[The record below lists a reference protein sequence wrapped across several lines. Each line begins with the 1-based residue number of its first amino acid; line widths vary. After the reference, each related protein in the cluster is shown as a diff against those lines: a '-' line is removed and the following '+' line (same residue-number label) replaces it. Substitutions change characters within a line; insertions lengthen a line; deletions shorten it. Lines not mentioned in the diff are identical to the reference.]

1 MFPVLNDAV
10 IADMLNDSG
19 DEGDD
24 NDEIDLDNFIEEN
37 PEYSSSSSSDEDEEN
52 DDDNIPLSMLAGWQ
66 KKPFTGKSL
75 PEDAVRDPG
84 DIKTPYEYFERYF
97 TVELMEQISLTTNQY
112 YMANTGI
119 QMKPVC
125 CLLDIKKF
133 FGIHAIVGCI
143 KYPRLKMIWSDKYR
157 CDQIANAMSRERF
170 FLLRTNLHCV
180 DITAVNQTEEQA
192 KNRLWRVQPVIDAVR
207 NRCLQLPRD
216 AGNYSIDEQMI
227 PFEGRCDMKV
237 VVKNKPRPAGLK
249 NFVLT
254 TYKGQVLD
262 FEIYQGSTTKLP
274 DSENF
279 GVGAAVVLRLANT
292 LPEGSFLYF
301 DRYFSSLPLMKELVK
316 RKLEGTGTLMA
327 NRFNTKKKTLYEFK
341 KDNRMTRGDDE
352 EVVNR
357 ENTLSVV
364 KWKDNK
370 GVLMVSTAFG
380 AEPRT
385 QVSRW
390 DKKRKRYIEVS
401 CPAIVKNYNTFM
413 GGVDVCDQ
421 MMEAYRTWRK
431 TRKWTVK
438 VIIHMFDLA
447 IVNSWFEYR
456 ADCKA
461 NNRKSKDIMDL
472 LAFRLSISDHLLN
485 GPPRKRPREDLEF
498 ADMPTSSKYRVKSLP
513 TVDRQYD
520 GFNHWPVFDTLKQ
533 PRCCRAPGCTSRSR
547 CRCSKC
553 DIYLCLNKDRNCFF
567 DFHNR
572 D

>member
-1 MFPVLNDAV
+1 MSGILNDAA
-10 IADMLNDSG
+10 IAEMLGGSEE
-19 DEGDD
+19 EGDD
-24 NDEIDLDNFIEEN
+24 SDEIDLDNFTEEY
-37 PEYSSSSSSDEDEEN
+37 PEYLSSSSSDEGEDSDE
-52 DDDNIPLSMLAGWQ
+52 DNVPLSMLAGWQ
-66 KKPFTGKSL
+66 KKPFNGKPL
-75 PEDAVRDPG
+75 PEEALHDPG

-97 TVELMEQISLTTNQY
+97 TVELMEQMALTTNQY
-112 YMANTGI
+112 YMAKTGI
-119 QMKPVC
+119 QIKPVC
-125 CLLDIKKF
+125 SLLDIKKF

-143 KYPRLKMIWSDKYR
+143 KFPRLKMIWSEKYK
-157 CDQIANAMSRERF
+157 S
-170 FLLRTNLHCV
+170 
-180 DITAVNQTEEQA
+180 
-192 KNRLWRVQPVIDAVR
+192 VR
-207 NRCLQLPRD
+207 
-216 AGNYSIDEQMI
+216 
-227 PFEGRCDMKV
+227 FEGSRK
-237 VVKNKPRPAGLK
+237 KNKPRPAGLK

-262 FEIYQGSTTKLP
+262 FEIYQGSTTNLP
-274 DSENF
+274 DSDNF
-279 GVGAAVVLRLANT
+279 GVGASVVLRLANT

-301 DRYFSSLPLMKELVK
+301 DRYFSSLPLMKELTK

-341 KDNRMTRGDDE
+341 KDNRMTRGEDE

-380 AEPRT
+380 AAPRT

-390 DKKRKRYIEVS
+390 NKKRKRYIDVS
-401 CPAIVKNYNTFM
+401 CPAIIKNYNSFM

-421 MMEAYRTWRK
+421 MMEVYRTWRK
-431 TRKWTVK
+431 TRKWPVK

-461 NNRKSKDIMDL
+461 SNRKSIDIMDL

-485 GPPRKRPREDLEF
+485 GPLRKRPREDLEF
-498 ADMPTSSKYRVKSLP
+498 AEMPTTSKYRVKSLP

-533 PRCCRAPGCTSRSR
+533 PRCCRAPGCSSQNYDKSDEDSGDEESTHINNLSRHQLLAEAELRATVASETGIDVEDSILDAPTIKPMPSTSSAKPPPRKKNAFRYPDVGGIS
-547 CRCSKC
+547 
-553 DIYLCLNKDRNCFF
+553 IYRINLKKRL
-567 DFHNR
+567 
-572 D
+572 